1 MKLKNNAV
9 TATYAKQEF
18 ADILNRATYAKQAV
32 TITKHGKPVAVLVD
46 IDGWKKKKSKKS

>member
-46 IDGWKKKKSKKS
+46 IDGWKKKKSRKS